1 MTERDQLAAVVR
13 AAGLRVSPSELERLL
28 PSWRRYQA
36 LLQALRAQ
44 ARQQPDADRL

>member
-1 MTERDQLAAVVR
+1 MTERDQLAAVAR

-36 LLQALRAQ
+36 LVQAMRAQ
-44 ARQQPDADRL
+44 ARQQPDADGP